1 LISETF
7 SQNAHAEPRL
17 PPIYRG
23 VGIARGGA
31 FAHALDRVAGG
42 DVEAGTLV
50 WTRRA
55 DRLDCAVVLEPDQP
69 LAASL
74 PVVYVALLGLSDA
87 LGALGPPNIPVTFG
101 WPDRIEVNGGTV
113 GGVRVA
119 AAEVRGGADAIPDW
133 MVLGVSV
140 QVHGFPDDDS
150 PGLRADRTALHEEGF
165 GEVETPALLE
175 SFSRHFLAWMN
186 TWQDDGFDQ
195 VCAAW
200 IARASDYDGEVS
212 LTVSGEAEAE
222 AEAVT
227 VTGMFTGIDGAG
239 ALLLGTEDG
248 VRRVGLGAALLE
260 PSWGL

>member
-1 LISETF
+1 MDD
-7 SQNAHAEPRL
+7 Q
-17 PPIYRG
+17 
-23 VGIARGGA
+23 
-31 FAHALDRVAGG
+31 AGKR
-42 DVEAGTLV
+42 
-50 WTRRA
+50 RRA
-55 DRLDCAVVLEPDQP
+55 FQQLFEDAMTRWMSGQYDHEYRESWSAFRGRCVGALQRVLSDTDRARRAVVFTSGGPISAIAQE
-69 LAASL
+69 
-74 PVVYVALLGLSDA
+74 LLGLSDA

-119 AAEVRGGADAIPDW
+119 AAEVRGAADAIPDW

-165 GEVETPALLE
+165 GEVEAPALLE

-222 AEAVT
+222 T

-248 VRRVGLGAALLE
+248 VRRVGLAAALME
-260 PSWGL
+260 PSWPV

>member
-1 LISETF
+1 LVSETF
-7 SQNAHAEPRL
+7 IQSANSEPQL

-101 WPDRIEVNGGTV
+101 WPDRIEVNGATV
-113 GGVRVA
+113 GGVRLAVA
-119 AAEVRGGADAIPDW
+119 EARGAADAIPDW

-165 GEVETPALLE
+165 GEVEALPLLE

-200 IARASDYDGEVS
+200 VARAADYDGEVA
-212 LTVSGEAEAE
+212 LTVAGEEL
-222 AEAVT
+222 
-227 VTGMFTGIDGAG
+227 TGIFTGIDGVG
-239 ALLLGTEDG
+239 GLLLGMRDG
-248 VRRVGLGAALLE
+248 VRRVPLEAALRE

>member
-7 SQNAHAEPRL
+7 SQNAHSEPGL

-55 DRLDCAVVLEPDQP
+55 DQLDCAVVLGPDQP

-101 WPDRIEVNGGTV
+101 WPDRIEVNGATV
-113 GGVRVA
+113 GGVRLAVA
-119 AAEVRGGADAIPDW
+119 EARGAADAIPDW

-165 GEVETPALLE
+165 GEVEALPLLE

-200 IARASDYDGEVS
+200 VARAADYDGEVA
-212 LTVSGEAEAE
+212 LTVAGEEL
-222 AEAVT
+222 
-227 VTGMFTGIDGAG
+227 TGIFTGIDGVG
-239 ALLLGTEDG
+239 GLLLGMRDG
-248 VRRVGLGAALLE
+248 VRRVPLEAALRE
-260 PSWGL
+260 PSWAL